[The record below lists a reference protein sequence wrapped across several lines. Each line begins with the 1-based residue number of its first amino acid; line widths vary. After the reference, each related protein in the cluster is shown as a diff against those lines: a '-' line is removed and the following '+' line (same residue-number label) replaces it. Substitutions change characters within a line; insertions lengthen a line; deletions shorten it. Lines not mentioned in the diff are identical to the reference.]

1 MTRSLRGMEH
11 RARARVSG
19 QGLFHM
25 RARAPSPTPHANKQR
40 GVALIT
46 AILIVALATILA
58 VNVGFKGYL
67 DQRRSMNMFAADQG
81 FQVAM
86 GAEAWAADILRRDAL
101 AGSKVDDF
109 TEEWATP
116 IPPIPVEG
124 GEVSG
129 GLEDLQGRF
138 NLNSLVKFENG
149 TLIRDDAAV
158 QRFKNLL
165 QILEL
170 EEKWADYLVDWL
182 DTDID
187 ASFPDGAEDSV
198 YTTLTPAYR
207 PPNMRITRA
216 SEILALQDFGIERYR
231 RLEPFITALPSDAV
245 LNLCTAPPEVL
256 DAQVEGLRQFTLD
269 RKNVMELRKQRCF
282 PSTQEFEANLPQKGE
297 QVQPGGGAKATY
309 GETSKYFRANIFVTI
324 GTTHFTLYS
333 LLYRTGGTNQV
344 RPILRSFGTP

>member
-1 MTRSLRGMEH
+1 MTRTALSP
-11 RARARVSG
+11 
-19 QGLFHM
+19 M
-25 RARAPSPTPHANKQR
+25 RSPRRQR

-46 AILIVALATILA
+46 AILVVALATILA

-67 DQRRSMNMFAADQG
+67 DQRRSANMFAADQG
-81 FQVAM
+81 FEVAM
-86 GAEAWAADILRRDAL
+86 GAEAWAADILRRDGMT
-101 AGSKVDDF
+101 AGKVDDF

-129 GLEDLQGRF
+129 QLEDMQGRF

-149 TLIRDDAAV
+149 KLVRDDAAV

-165 QILEL
+165 QILEI
-170 EEKWADYLVDWL
+170 EDKWADILVDWL
-182 DTDID
+182 DTDIE
-187 ASFPDGAEDSV
+187 AGFPDGAEDNV
-198 YTTLTPAYR
+198 YTTQTPAYR
-207 PPNMRITRA
+207 PPNMRITRP

-231 RLEPFITALPSDAV
+231 RLEPFITALPGNTP

-269 RKNVMELRKQRCF
+269 RKNVEELRKQRCF
-282 PSTQEFEANLPQKGE
+282 PTKQEFEANLSPDQKQQLE
-297 QVQPGGGAKATY
+297 QAKAY
-309 GETSKYFRANIFVTI
+309 GETSQYFRANIFVTI

-333 LLYRTGGTNQV
+333 LLYRAGTTNQV
-344 RPILRSFGTP
+344 RPILRSFGST